1 MVVRGAM
8 AAAESDFLAE
18 LGSWLRIPSVSAR
31 PEYAMDVRR
40 SAEWLCEALWRAGF
54 PVAELWETGGHPSV
68 FAQWPA
74 ADPAAPVILVYGHH
88 DVQPVEAAE
97 WDTPPFDPVRHGDEL
112 FGRGAA
118 DDKGQV
124 VAHLFAAR
132 LANAA
137 SGGQAPPVTLKVLV
151 EGEEESASPHLADL
165 LRTHRDRL
173 ACDAVIVSD
182 TPMLG
187 PETPSICIGMRGL
200 ADCEIDVFGPEGDIH
215 SGSFGGGVPNP
226 AHALAELIAQMHDD
240 KGRVTLPGFYDR
252 VRPLSD
258 DERAELARLP
268 FDEARW
274 LRQSARSTAAIGEAG
289 FSTLERIWVRPAAEV
304 NGLWSGY
311 TGPGSKTI
319 IPRGAHAKIS
329 FRLVADQQPDEVI
342 SSFREF
348 VADRLPTGVRAEV
361 RGGGPGLRPCL
372 TPADSPVLQAAIRAV
387 GGVFG
392 ADVLLTREGGSG
404 PEAELADVLGVP
416 VVFVG
421 FGLPDDRIHAANE
434 RVVIS
439 RLLKGAEALAELWLD
454 LAERGRG

>member
-74 ADPAAPVILVYGHH
+74 ADPDAPVILVYGHH
-88 DVQPVEAAE
+88 DVQPAEAAE

-200 ADCEIDVFGPEGDIH
+200 AD
-215 SGSFGGGVPNP
+215 
-226 AHALAELIAQMHDD
+226 
-240 KGRVTLPGFYDR
+240 
-252 VRPLSD
+252 
-258 DERAELARLP
+258 
-268 FDEARW
+268 
-274 LRQSARSTAAIGEAG
+274 
-289 FSTLERIWVRPAAEV
+289 
-304 NGLWSGY
+304 
-311 TGPGSKTI
+311 
-319 IPRGAHAKIS
+319 
-329 FRLVADQQPDEVI
+329 
-342 SSFREF
+342 
-348 VADRLPTGVRAEV
+348 
-361 RGGGPGLRPCL
+361 
-372 TPADSPVLQAAIRAV
+372 
-387 GGVFG
+387 
-392 ADVLLTREGGSG
+392 
-404 PEAELADVLGVP
+404 
-416 VVFVG
+416 
-421 FGLPDDRIHAANE
+421 
-434 RVVIS
+434 
-439 RLLKGAEALAELWLD
+439 
-454 LAERGRG
+454 